1 MATQT
6 IELKLDIIPGAVV
19 PVIHIS
25 QSDKTWRKLK
35 FLLHARGSAFTIPSG
50 TVALVNGKKSDG
62 TGFSYS
68 GTVDTENA
76 AVTISVQEQMS
87 ACPGPV
93 IMEVMLQ
100 SGSEIIGSANF
111 IMMVEPGPLSD
122 AVMSDSDM
130 QAVTEAVAQIAQALA
145 AAQTATAK
153 ATAAAN
159 SASAAANSA
168 SDALAY
174 RNQAQGFRNEAEQ
187 FRDDAAG
194 YAGAA
199 SYSFYVKSD
208 GIMYMRYKAEE
219 GE

>member
-19 PVIHIS
+19 PVIHVS
-25 QSDKTWRKLK
+25 QTDKTWRKLK
-35 FLLHARGSAFTIPSG
+35 FLLHARGSEFTIPSG
-50 TVALVNGKKSDG
+50 TVALVNGKKADG
-62 TGFSYS
+62 KGFSYE
-68 GTVDTENA
+68 GTVDTESA
-76 AVTISVQEQMS
+76 AVTIGMQEQMS

-100 SGSEIIGSANF
+100 NGSEIIGSANF
-111 IMMVEPGPLSD
+111 IMMVEPGPLND
-122 AVMSDSDM
+122 AVISDSDM
-130 QAVTEAVAQIAQALA
+130 QAVMEAVANIAQALA
-145 AAQTATAK
+145 EAQK
-153 ATAAAN
+153 KKEKAAAASS
-159 SASAAANSA
+159 SASAAAGSA

-174 RNQAQGFRNEAEQ
+174 KNQAKEYRDEAEQ

-199 SYSFYVKSD
+199 SYSFYVKAAD
-208 GIMYMRYKAEE
+208 GIMYMRYKE

>member
-35 FLLHARGSAFTIPSG
+35 FPLHARGSAFTIPSG
-50 TVALVNGKKSDG
+50 TVALVNGKKADG
-62 TGFSYS
+62 KGFSYT
-68 GTVDTENA
+68 GTVDEENA

-111 IMMVEPGPLSD
+111 IMMVEPGPLND

-130 QAVTEAVAQIAQALA
+130 QAVTEAVEQIAQALA

-174 RNQAQGFRNEAEQ
+174 RNQAEGFRNEAEQ

-199 SYSFYVKSD
+199 SYSFYVKSAD
-208 GIMYMRYKAEE
+208 GIMYMRYKE

>member
-19 PVIHIS
+19 PVIHVS
-25 QSDKTWRKLK
+25 QTDKTWRKLK
-35 FLLHARGSAFTIPSG
+35 FLLHARGSEFTIPSG
-50 TVALVNGKKSDG
+50 TVALVNGKKADG
-62 TGFSYS
+62 KGFSYE
-68 GTVDTENA
+68 GTVDTESA
-76 AVTISVQEQMS
+76 AVTIGMQEQMS

-100 SGSEIIGSANF
+100 NGSEIIGSANF
-111 IMMVEPGPLSD
+111 IMMVEPGPLND
-122 AVMSDSDM
+122 AVISDSDM
-130 QAVTEAVAQIAQALA
+130 QAVMEAVANIAQELA
-145 AAQTATAK
+145 AAQTATEK
-153 ATAAAN
+153 AAAASS
-159 SASAAANSA
+159 SASAAAGSA

-174 RNQAQGFRNEAEQ
+174 KNQAKEYRDEAEQ

-199 SYSFYVKSD
+199 SYSFYVKAAD
-208 GIMYMRYKAEE
+208 GIMYMRYKE